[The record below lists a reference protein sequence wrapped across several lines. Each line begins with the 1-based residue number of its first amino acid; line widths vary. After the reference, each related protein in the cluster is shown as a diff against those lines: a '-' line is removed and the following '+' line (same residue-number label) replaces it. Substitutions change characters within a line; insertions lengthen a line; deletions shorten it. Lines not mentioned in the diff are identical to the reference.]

1 MEILQ
6 RKRQVNTV
14 NYCFSF
20 IKHQYRFF
28 QKLKEQ
34 NNTNMLTVQCSLGSH
49 RDHSMKA
56 FQQSQT
62 LLDSQ

>member
-6 RKRQVNTV
+6 RKRQVNNTV

-20 IKHQYRFF
+20 IKHQYSFF

-34 NNTNMLTVQCSLGSH
+34 NNTNMLTVQYSLGGH
-49 RDHSMKA
+49 GDHSTKA
-56 FQQSQT
+56 F
-62 LLDSQ
+62 

>member
-34 NNTNMLTVQCSLGSH
+34 NNTNMLTVPCSLGSH
-49 RDHSMKA
+49 GDHSMKA
-56 FQQSQT
+56 F
-62 LLDSQ
+62 